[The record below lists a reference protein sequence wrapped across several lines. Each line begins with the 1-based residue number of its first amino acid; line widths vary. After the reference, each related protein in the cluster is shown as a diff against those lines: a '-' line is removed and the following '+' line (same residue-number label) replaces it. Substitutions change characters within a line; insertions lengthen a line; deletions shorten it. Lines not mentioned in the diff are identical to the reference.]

1 MNSRRPGGSTL
12 PPGRRS
18 RWSRRLGGRP
28 SGQFPTN
35 DSIQAERLSPERLR
49 EALEARRARKNTRK
63 YRRRVEA
70 IFAQLAE
77 LKKRRDGLID
87 LALDDPLSKAELSER
102 LVPLDAKVKVLEEEA
117 DALREEEHA
126 ERGREEDER
135 MMLWRLET
143 GLPEDL
149 DALKPLQRREL
160 YRCLDL
166 TVVANRDK
174 SLTLKWFVD
183 VDLEVIRCQEEET

>member
-1 MNSRRPGGSTL
+1 
-12 PPGRRS
+12 
-18 RWSRRLGGRP
+18 
-28 SGQFPTN
+28 
-35 DSIQAERLSPERLR
+35 LR

-87 LALDDPLSKAELSER
+87 LVLDDPLSKAELSER
-102 LVPLDAKVKVLEEEA
+102 LVPLDAKVKALEEEA

>member
-1 MNSRRPGGSTL
+1 MGGV
-12 PPGRRS
+12 RS
-18 RWSRRLGGRP
+18 
-28 SGQFPTN
+28 
-35 DSIQAERLSPERLR
+35 AELSPERLR

-87 LALDDPLSKAELSER
+87 LALDGPLSKAELSER
-102 LVPLDAKVKVLEEEA
+102 LVPLDAKVKALEEEA
-117 DALREEEHA
+117 DALREEVHA